1 MRAINSPMKLLL
13 LLLVLGRVLLQAATT
28 PTPSATP
35 VIPDKT
41 VVLYDGKTV
50 KDLSAFYRWLGP
62 LGKDN
67 DPNHV
72 FTIVDRVDGA
82 PAIRVSG
89 QDWGGIVTKQ
99 EFANYKLVLEFRWG
113 AVTWGS
119 RQDRARNSGI
129 LLHCL
134 GEDGNYKDDF
144 KGHWVSSVEY
154 EILEGRMGDIIL
166 VGGFVRD
173 GKEKIMPRLT
183 MTQST
188 ERIWDPN
195 GTPKEFRP
203 GMGHLHWQHWDPNW
217 KDVFEFRGPRDLD
230 KPTGQWNL
238 VEAIADGDKLVYFF
252 NGTKVME
259 GTKVW
264 PSQGRIM
271 FQSEGAEIF
280 FRRIELQ
287 PLKK

>member
-1 MRAINSPMKLLL
+1 MKPSAFRLTFVA
-13 LLLVLGRVLLQAATT
+13 LVLGRVLLTGSNASTAETK
-28 PTPSATP
+28 PI
-35 VIPDKT
+35 VPDK
-41 VVLYDGKTV
+41 VIVLYDGKTV
-50 KDLSAFYRWLGP
+50 KDLSQFYRWLGP

-67 DPNHV
+67 DPNRV

-89 QDWGGIVTKQ
+89 QDWGGITTRQ

-113 AVTWGS
+113 TVTWGA

-129 LLHCL
+129 LLHCI
-134 GEDGNYKDDF
+134 GEDGNYKNDF

-166 VGGFVRD
+166 VGGFTRE
-173 GKEKIMPRLT
+173 GKEKILPRLT
-183 MTQST
+183 MTQTT

-195 GTPKEFRP
+195 GQPKDFIP
-203 GMGHLHWQHWDPNW
+203 GMGHLHWQHWDPEW
-217 KDVFEFRGPRDLD
+217 KDVLGFRGPRDLD
-230 KPTGQWNL
+230 KPHGQWN
-238 VEAIADGDKLVYFF
+238 VAEAIADGDKLIYYF
-252 NGTKVME
+252 NGVKVME

-264 PSQGRIM
+264 PSHGRIL

-280 FRRIELQ
+280 FRRIELH